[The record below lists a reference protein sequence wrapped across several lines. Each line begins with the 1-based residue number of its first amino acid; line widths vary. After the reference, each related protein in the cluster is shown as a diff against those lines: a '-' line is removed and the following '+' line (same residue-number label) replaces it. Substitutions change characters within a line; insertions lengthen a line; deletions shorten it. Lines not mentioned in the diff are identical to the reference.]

1 MVTDVSK
8 RRSRITFEFFVRL
21 FVVRQIFELAVFQT
35 SSLPLLNWRLRYPET
50 IFMPWKKIK
59 FIRQFS
65 GQLACTLTRISL
77 FTLSMRVD
85 KAGLQFYFFLFPFFN
100 SRQFLR
106 QCCRQSFDVYL
117 KRTKKTVERT
127 CSPWIFPGQNEQP
140 RNRCSKIWRRDH
152 SFEGTVHT
160 HGNYSWETETNA
172 AVFV

>member
-1 MVTDVSK
+1 
-8 RRSRITFEFFVRL
+8 
-21 FVVRQIFELAVFQT
+21 
-35 SSLPLLNWRLRYPET
+35 
-50 IFMPWKKIK
+50 MPWKKIK

-127 CSPWIFPGQNEQP
+127 CSPWIFLARTNSQEIVVA
-140 RNRCSKIWRRDH
+140 K
-152 SFEGTVHT
+152 FEGEIIRLKELCT
-160 HGNYSWETETNA
+160 HMEIMVERLRRRPLFLYNKVSSK
-172 AVFV
+172 